1 MTTNDW
7 RDVSGEEVLPL
18 LQAERRRFV
27 ETLHWDLGPALKMVE
42 AARQRGEVPGLIL
55 RDGKGQP
62 AGWAFYLLAG
72 RQLQIGAVQ
81 AKTAGG
87 VRLLLDTILSS
98 PEAELAQSLSCFL
111 CPTSASVASALVRQR
126 FELQRHLYMEA
137 PLAAMPGLSEAG
149 SHAFSPLAE
158 GDAAPAV
165 RLLAR
170 AYAGEST
177 ARCFAPNARLDEW
190 AQYLGQT
197 LSTPSVG
204 RFLPDASFIAK
215 DSVAAQG
222 MVVTTEIARG
232 VAHVAQIAVDPA
244 ARRQG
249 LGRRLVLAAGAAA
262 AAHEAKRVTLIVSE
276 DNASARRLYESLG
289 FAQRGEFIFG
299 LRGPVPRR
307 VGGVTI
313 RATAAA
319 A

>member
-7 RDVSGEEVLPL
+7 RDVSAEEIVPL

-55 RDGKGQP
+55 RDSKGQP

-87 VRLLLDTILSS
+87 VRLLLDRILSS

-126 FELQRHLYMEA
+126 FELQRHLYLEA
-137 PLAAMPGLSEAG
+137 PLATMPGVAQTG
-149 SHAFSPLAE
+149 SHTFGPLAE
-158 GDAAPAV
+158 GDGAPAV

-197 LSTPSVG
+197 LSTPSIG
-204 RFLPDASFIAK
+204 RFLPEASFIAK
-215 DSVAAQG
+215 DSVSAAQG
-222 MVVTTEIARG
+222 MIVTTE
-232 VAHVAQIAVDPA
+232 
-244 ARRQG
+244 
-249 LGRRLVLAAGAAA
+249 
-262 AAHEAKRVTLIVSE
+262 
-276 DNASARRLYESLG
+276 
-289 FAQRGEFIFG
+289 
-299 LRGPVPRR
+299 
-307 VGGVTI
+307 
-313 RATAAA
+313 
-319 A
+319 